1 MNLKIKE
8 LNLKTQMDMTL
19 VSETEITRL
28 KSENLKLTVK
38 LLKLELKHNLSI
50 TKDDNLKNALVT
62 LLKLTDEITKSM

>member
-62 LLKLTDEITKSM
+62 LLKLTEEITKSM